1 MYGLKLREL
10 ARTGNTTGIP
20 PRIGFD
26 PSSVAASLSHSC
38 SVPSDVF
45 QDVTVAPWRLTV
57 TDSPEGKLAWTTLLA
72 REIVGWGGVA
82 VTPMAAGLLERSIP
96 AGNYLYIKENTRR
109 GCLKGRGE
117 IG

>member
-1 MYGLKLREL
+1 MKEL
-10 ARTGNTTGIP
+10 AHTGNTTGIP

-26 PSSVAASLSHSC
+26 PSRTAASLSHSC
-38 SVPSDVF
+38 SVPFAVF
-45 QDVTVAPWRLTV
+45 QEVTVAPWRLTV

-96 AGNYLYIKENTRR
+96 AGNYLYTKENARR
-109 GCLKGRGE
+109 GGLKGWGE
-117 IG
+117 IR